1 MKKCPHSTQ
10 REKILADAISPV
22 ATELRLL
29 DASDL
34 ISLLRFEYYGNLSDL
49 VASAA
54 ELFFHPG
61 TVNFGLGGNYTLE
74 WGGKPEVVLDL
85 EIKPRGVTVYAQ
97 LTLAED
103 HAGIEINH
111 IAFQDPSADP
121 DENTIFLKKEPSGS
135 ALQRE
140 PAASGAG
147 RLTFFKGI
155 ALSFALDC
163 K

>member
-1 MKKCPHSTQ
+1 MKKCPYSSQ
-10 REKILADAISPV
+10 RERILAEAISPV

-34 ISLLRFEYYGNLSDL
+34 ISLLRFEYYGSIADL
-49 VASAA
+49 VTSAA

-97 LTLAED
+97 LTLAEH
-103 HAGIEINH
+103 HAGIDISH
-111 IAFQDPSADP
+111 IAFQEPSVDP
-121 DENTIFLKKEPSGS
+121 DENTAFLERSLRESRYDARPLQ
-135 ALQRE
+135 AL
-140 PAASGAG
+140 AG
-147 RLTFFKGI
+147 
-155 ALSFALDC
+155 
-163 K
+163 

>member
-61 TVNFGLGGNYTLE
+61 TV
-74 WGGKPEVVLDL
+74 
-85 EIKPRGVTVYAQ
+85 
-97 LTLAED
+97 
-103 HAGIEINH
+103 
-111 IAFQDPSADP
+111 
-121 DENTIFLKKEPSGS
+121 
-135 ALQRE
+135 
-140 PAASGAG
+140 
-147 RLTFFKGI
+147 
-155 ALSFALDC
+155 
-163 K
+163 

>member
-1 MKKCPHSTQ
+1 MKKCPYSAQ
-10 REKILADAISPV
+10 REKILAEAIIPV

-34 ISLLRFEYYGNLSDL
+34 ISLLRFEYYGNLTDL

-85 EIKPRGVTVYAQ
+85 EIKPRGVTIYAQ

-111 IAFQDPSADP
+111 ISFQNASSDP
-121 DENTIFLKKEPSGS
+121 DENTAFLKKSLREARYTVAGPQ
-135 ALQRE
+135 AL
-140 PAASGAG
+140 AG
-147 RLTFFKGI
+147 
-155 ALSFALDC
+155 
-163 K
+163 

>member
-1 MKKCPHSTQ
+1 MKKCPYSAQ
-10 REKILADAISPV
+10 REKILAEAISPV

-34 ISLLRFEYYGNLSDL
+34 ISLLRFEYYGNLADL

-85 EIKPRGVTVYAQ
+85 EIKPRGVTVYAK
-97 LTLAED
+97 LALAEH

-111 IAFQDPSADP
+111 IAFEKASADP
-121 DENTIFLKKEPSGS
+121 DENTALLARSLRDARYAISGTT
-135 ALQRE
+135 R
-140 PAASGAG
+140 AA
-147 RLTFFKGI
+147 
-155 ALSFALDC
+155 
-163 K
+163 

>member
-1 MKKCPHSTQ
+1 MKKCPYSTQ
-10 REKILADAISPV
+10 REKILAEAISPV

-49 VASAA
+49 VSSAA

-61 TVNFGLGGNYTLE
+61 TVNFGLGGSYALE

-97 LTLAED
+97 LTLAENQ
-103 HAGIEINH
+103 AGIEISH
-111 IAFQDPSADP
+111 IAFQEASDDP
-121 DENTIFLKKEPSGS
+121 DENTAFLEKSLGEARYDTRPLQ
-135 ALQRE
+135 AL
-140 PAASGAG
+140 AG
-147 RLTFFKGI
+147 
-155 ALSFALDC
+155 
-163 K
+163 

>member
-1 MKKCPHSTQ
+1 MKKCPYSSQ
-10 REKILADAISPV
+10 RERILAEAISPV

-34 ISLLRFEYYGNLSDL
+34 ISLLRFEYYGSIADL

-85 EIKPRGVTVYAQ
+85 EIKPHGVTVYAQ
-97 LTLAED
+97 LTLAEE

-111 IAFQDPSADP
+111 VAFHEPSTDP
-121 DENTIFLKKEPSGS
+121 DVNTAFFERSLRESRYNTRPLQ
-135 ALQRE
+135 AL
-140 PAASGAG
+140 AG
-147 RLTFFKGI
+147 
-155 ALSFALDC
+155 
-163 K
+163 